1 MNDEHSPE
9 HPEDPFDGLFEGV
22 ERRPRPSEA
31 ARERAFAAVED
42 EWDALQSRR
51 ARRRRLVPSLA
62 AAATLLV
69 GLIGLVALQQ
79 PAAPTLQPQLALG
92 HVRVGE
98 TDYRASGA
106 PLSVEVAADAPIRA
120 LGPSRWATGGV
131 DLRVDGGARFAWRS
145 PDAIVLDTGR
155 VYVATDGGAAFSVAT
170 DRGVVTDIGTR
181 FMVERRD
188 GLLEVA
194 VREGMVELATP
205 AGVRRTAPVE
215 PGATRVLVAR
225 DGRVDERTEPATH
238 ARWNWIHTA
247 PKGYVGR
254 NPVAMLREIA
264 RDLGR
269 ELRFGPGVE
278 AALQAE
284 ELDGDYRRLAPWVA
298 LGHVT
303 AAVGAEWR
311 DQDGVITIIF

>member
-9 HPEDPFDGLFEGV
+9 HPDDPFDGLLKGV
-22 ERRPRPSEA
+22 DRRPRPSEA
-31 ARERAFAAVED
+31 ARERAFAAVEE
-42 EWDALQSRR
+42 EWDALQTRR

-69 GLIGLVALQQ
+69 GLIGLVTLQQ
-79 PAAPTLQPQLALG
+79 PAAPTLQPQLAHG

-106 PLSVEVAADAPIRA
+106 PVSVEVAADAPILA
-120 LGPSRWATGGV
+120 LGPSRWASGGV
-131 DLRVDGGARFAWRS
+131 DLRVDAGARFAWRS
-145 PDAIVLDTGR
+145 PDTIVLDTGR
-155 VYVATDGGAAFSVAT
+155 VYVATDGGATFSVAT
-170 DRGVVTDIGTR
+170 DRGVVMDIGTR
-181 FMVERRD
+181 FLVERRD
-188 GLLEVA
+188 EVLEVA
-194 VREGMVELATP
+194 VREGVVELATP

-215 PGATRVLVAR
+215 PGAARVLIAR
-225 DGRVDERTEPATH
+225 DGRVEERTEPAAH

-269 ELRFGPGVE
+269 ELRFAPGVE

-284 ELDGDYRRLAPWVA
+284 ELDGDYRGLAPWVA

-311 DQDGVITIIF
+311 DQDGVIIVAF